1 MSNFPSFK
9 ELLQI
14 VVKPREVI
22 RKIVQTDARKHFIL
36 IAFILGLLG
45 MLDLSAMS
53 DLGDKYDIWTI
64 VGFSLIFALPYGYAF
79 LSIFSVVIFWVSKLF
94 KGKANYYETRASISW
109 AFFPRFLNLILWAV
123 NIGILGVAA
132 FYLQDPVTMVGPVFY
147 TYQVTTFLMALI
159 VVWTWVSSLQTLS
172 EVNGYSAW
180 VSLVVVVLST
190 FVLLGFWILL
200 SMFANIF
207 SA

>member
-1 MSNFPSFK
+1 MSKNPSFK

-22 RKIVQTDARKHFIL
+22 RKIVNADARKYFLL
-36 IAFILGLLG
+36 IAFILGIIG
-45 MLDLSAMS
+45 MFDLSAMS

-64 VGFSLIFALPYGYAF
+64 LGFSIIFALPYGYAI
-79 LSIFSVVIFWVSKLF
+79 LSIFSVVIYWISKLF
-94 KGKANYYETRASISW
+94 KGKANFYETRAAITW
-109 AFFPRFLNLILWAV
+109 AFFPRFINLILWTV
-123 NIGILGVAA
+123 NISMLGVAA
-132 FYLQDPVTMVGPVFY
+132 FYLQDPVTMAGPVFY

-190 FVLLGFWILL
+190 FVIMGFWILL
-200 SMFANIF
+200 SMFANII

>member
-1 MSNFPSFK
+1 
-9 ELLQI
+9 
-14 VVKPREVI
+14 
-22 RKIVQTDARKHFIL
+22 
-36 IAFILGLLG
+36 
-45 MLDLSAMS
+45 
-53 DLGDKYDIWTI
+53 
-64 VGFSLIFALPYGYAF
+64 
-79 LSIFSVVIFWVSKLF
+79 
-94 KGKANYYETRASISW
+94 
-109 AFFPRFLNLILWAV
+109 
-123 NIGILGVAA
+123 
-132 FYLQDPVTMVGPVFY
+132 VTMAGPVFY